1 MKAFTVGFE
10 GDGDSPMQDRQTK
23 SLEGHNHLFTLIL
36 WKHWISNPSSKVLS
50 VAFGPT
56 PPTCTRISSPRLRT
70 RTGRL
75 FGLLARSIP
84 ASVKEGKTRHD
95 QPFPI
100 SHPWHG
106 TSTVAS
112 FSYGACFSA
121 RCPLVT
127 RRAFPDEFSAY
138 GDFESIPCPSGG
150 QGFYNICY
158 SHRFLFLF
166 RFL

>member
-1 MKAFTVGFE
+1 MVTRRCKI
-10 GDGDSPMQDRQTK
+10 DRPNHWRVIIISLPWFYGNIGSQTRVVK
-23 SLEGHNHLFTLIL
+23 C
-36 WKHWISNPSSKVLS
+36 WAWPSGLRPLH
-50 VAFGPT
+50 APLQW
-56 PPTCTRISSPRLRT
+56 ISSPRLRT

-166 RFL
+166 RFLW